1 MSLLVAEIWKHT
13 KMNALSESGKDWM
26 EKQFQFVFLK
36 C

>member
-1 MSLLVAEIWKHT
+1 MGEPWEHKKI
-13 KMNALSESGKDWM
+13 NALFESRKDWM